1 MAGAECSNQNSTS
14 ESSGPEILRE
24 SRFEGMLMQFGAKNR
39 AVRGVQDVRE
49 QVTVSNAP
57 LGAAPSDRGSAAAN
71 TGSSWQADV
80 G

>member
-1 MAGAECSNQNSTS
+1 
-14 ESSGPEILRE
+14 
-24 SRFEGMLMQFGAKNR
+24 MQFGAKNR